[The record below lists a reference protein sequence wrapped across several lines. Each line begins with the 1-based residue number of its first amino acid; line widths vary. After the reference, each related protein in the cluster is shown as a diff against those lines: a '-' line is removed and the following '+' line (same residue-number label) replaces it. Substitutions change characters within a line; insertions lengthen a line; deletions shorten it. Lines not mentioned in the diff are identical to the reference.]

1 MKSLSASNRH
11 LQSASAR
18 QQGVERNVRS
28 SSAIEGVSATV
39 FRTAAVS
46 GQYVT
51 RPKGNSP
58 RTVVINDPRPKKK

>member
-18 QQGVERNVRS
+18 KQGVERNVRS

-39 FRTAAVS
+39 FHRAAT
-46 GQYVT
+46 GQFVT
-51 RPKGNSP
+51 RTKDGSQ
-58 RTVVINDPRPKKK
+58 RTVLVNDPRPKKK